1 MCKNRHNTLNVG
13 FHNGLDA
20 CFSYNVLDVGQSI
33 CKTCSSVWMLID
45 TIVYKDWGMISLPN

>member
-45 TIVYKDWGMISLPN
+45 TFVYKD